1 MKISFRQ
8 KMTGLVSAFVLI
20 AGMAFIPGGHASAL
34 TDVEDYAYE
43 GNGQCLSY
51 TSQAAGTTVHFIS
64 GGSNDCAWQ
73 AELKETISGANYYY
87 WHPFGNTGICLTAST
102 TSKGVLKLEACD
114 GLVDQQMWYNPHS
127 GTYYHLESQY
137 YNNECLY
144 EPGGMTGSGTGF
156 TTSCSYGDNGETFEQ
171 ISGM

>member
-1 MKISFRQ
+1 MKLSIVNRITAAMSAL
-8 KMTGLVSAFVLI
+8 TLVGVVALASGGQAF
-20 AGMAFIPGGHASAL
+20 AL

-43 GNGQCLSY
+43 GNGQCLSWS
-51 TSQAAGTTVHFIS
+51 SQAAGTTVHFIS

-73 AELKETISGANYYY
+73 AELKETISGDNYYY

-102 TSKGVLKLEACD
+102 TSKGVLKLEGCD

-127 GTYYHLESQY
+127 GSNYHLESQY

-144 EPGGMTGSGTGF
+144 ESGGMTGSGTGF
-156 TTSCSYGDNGETFEQ
+156 TSCSYGNNGETFEQ